1 MATRM
6 QQRRGTAAE
15 WTSVN
20 PVLAAGEIGF
30 ETDTGQFKIG
40 DGTNAWADLVTY
52 GNIESLIDAAP
63 ETLNT
68 LNEIAAAINDDPAF
82 FTNITQDIADA
93 VALEATARD
102 AAIATAKGEA
112 IADAATYTDGKVSQE
127 ATDRSAAI
135 NSALSIEAG
144 LRDTAID
151 AAVDGIDL
159 KIGDATVDGT
169 AGNTITDRIS
179 TAVSNLIDGAPG
191 ALDTLNE
198 IAAALGDDA
207 DYAATITATVAD
219 IQQSVVDATVSLNG
233 AIDLARSD
241 LGADIDSAIA
251 DEELNRDTA
260 IATAIDAE
268 VTDRN
273 TAISTQVALV
283 TSYTD
288 TEIASAISAE
298 EIARNAAIAAE
309 SASLT
314 TTLEGYADQA
324 EADALTSAQAY
335 ADQAEADA
343 IATAALDATSKADA
357 AQAAAE
363 LTASGELT
371 SHNSA
376 TTSVHGIAD
385 TSLLATTSDV
395 STAQTAAEDYADS
408 LAVNYDAAGSASA
421 AQAAAEGHADGE
433 ISTHAAVTTNVHGIA
448 DTSDLALLSAAAQ
461 TFDGNI
467 TVAGNLTVS
476 GTTVTVSASDLSVRD
491 NMIYLNQAGL
501 FDLSNAVGDG
511 TDVVYTTSTNHDI
524 KVGDYITVTSANPAS
539 FDISGEGL
547 EVTAV
552 TADTI
557 TVASTV
563 TDTYVDGGSLRGK
576 THANPDLGW
585 AAGRYDVVN
594 GAGYAHAGIFR
605 DATDGVFKFFD
616 GYTPEPDESVF
627 IDTAHVSFALADL
640 SVAAL
645 TADTVTPTNG
655 VVFSDGTQVNVGVP
669 SITPIA
675 EKTASYTLSATTE
688 RDTIVEVN
696 SSSATTL
703 TIPADATVNF
713 PVGTTLDV
721 IQTGTGQVTI
731 AGAPG
736 AVTVNATPGLK
747 LRAQWSSVT
756 LLKRGAN
763 NWLVFGDTSA

>member
-82 FTNITQDIADA
+82 FTNITQDITDA
-93 VALEATARD
+93 VAAEASARS
-102 AAIATAKGEA
+102 E
-112 IADAATYTDGKVSQE
+112 
-127 ATDRSAAI
+127 AI

-144 LRDTAID
+144 LRDTAITD
-151 AAVDGIDL
+151 AVSGIDA
-159 KIGDATVDGT
+159 KIGDPTVDGT

-179 TAVSNLIDGAPG
+179 TAVDNLIAGAPG
-191 ALDTLNE
+191 ALDTLDE

-207 DYAATITATVAD
+207 NYAATITNTVAD
-219 IQQSVVDATVSLNG
+219 IQQSVVDATVSLNA
-233 AIDLARSD
+233 AITLARTD
-241 LGADIDSAIA
+241 LGADLDAAIA

-260 IATAIDAE
+260 IASAIATE
-268 VTDRN
+268 VTDRDN
-273 TAISTQVALV
+273 AIAAQSTLDTQ
-283 TSYTD
+283 YTD
-288 TEIASAISAE
+288 TEIASAISTESAARDAAITVAVDAE
-298 EIARNAAIAAE
+298 STARDAAIASSEA
-309 SASLT
+309 
-314 TTLEGYADQA
+314 TTLTNYQE
-324 EADALTSAQAY
+324 Y

-343 IATAALDATSKADA
+343 ITTAAADATSKADA

-363 LTASGELT
+363 LTASTELGT
-371 SHNSA
+371 HNS
-376 TTSVHGIAD
+376 TTTNVHGIAD
-385 TSLLATTSDV
+385 TSVLATSTDV
-395 STAQTAAEDYADS
+395 SNAQSAAQTYADG
-408 LAVNYDAAGSASA
+408 LAVNYDAAGSAAS
-421 AQAAAEGHADGE
+421 AQAAAESTAATAL
-433 ISTHAAVTTNVHGIA
+433 STHESDTTNVHGIE

-461 TFDGNI
+461 TFNGNI
-467 TVAGNLTVS
+467 TIGGNLTVS
-476 GTTVTVSASDLSVRD
+476 GETVTVSASDLSVRD

-501 FDLSNAVGDG
+501 FDLAGAVGDG
-511 TDVVYTTSTNHDI
+511 TNVVYTTATDHDI
-524 KVGDYITVTSANPAS
+524 KVGDYITVTGANPSS
-539 FDISGEGL
+539 FDLSGEGL

-552 TADTI
+552 TATTI

-563 TDTYVDGGSLRGK
+563 TDTYVDSGSLRGK
-576 THANPDLGW
+576 SHANPDLGW
-585 AAGRYDVVN
+585 AAGRYDTVN
-594 GAGYAHAGIFR
+594 GSGYGHAGIFR
-605 DATDGVFKFFD
+605 DASDGVFKFFD
-616 GYTPEPDESVF
+616 GYVPEPDESVF
-627 IDTAHVSFALADL
+627 IDTAHASFALADL
-640 SVAAL
+640 SVADL
-645 TADTVTPTNG
+645 TANTVSATNG
-655 VVFSDGTQVNVGVP
+655 IVFSDGTQLNVGVP

-675 EKTASYTLSATTE
+675 EKTASYTLSSSDE

-703 TIPADATVNF
+703 TIPTDASLDF

-731 AGAPG
+731 AGASG
-736 AVTVNATPGLK
+736 VTVNATPGLK
-747 LRAQWSSVT
+747 LRTQWSSVT

-763 NWLVFGDTSA
+763 SWLVFGDTAA